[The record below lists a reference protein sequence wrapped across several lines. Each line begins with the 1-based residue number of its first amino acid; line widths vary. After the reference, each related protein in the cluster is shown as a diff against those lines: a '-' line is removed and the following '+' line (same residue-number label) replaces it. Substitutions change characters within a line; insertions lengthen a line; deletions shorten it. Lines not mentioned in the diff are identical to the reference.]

1 MPQTRSQSKTLSQI
15 LYDEKPS
22 ASTNQAIA
30 IADRTSTSHPE
41 TIQESSSTKS
51 VASIEPPN
59 PTALNLES
67 YKRTQDREKPPPSP
81 KRARFEVQQV
91 SPVKND
97 RDSRNTQEEDYP
109 NLPKFADLLRL
120 KPELRSGLEQ
130 GYSRNFSCGPSGY
143 RLTLASE
150 LLAEIEDIDISR
162 CGLLEELGRLE
173 QAKRRKLQNLEQILE
188 IQREE
193 LKITIVAEFG
203 NQLHQNT
210 LDTRQPTTTFDKFG
224 IEIQAHDLVEV
235 RNPYTCLLEDGRV
248 KQVLPNNVALIRLC
262 NSGNII
268 GLFGDAI
275 KSLEE

>member
-1 MPQTRSQSKTLSQI
+1 MPQTRSQSRTLSQI

-22 ASTNQAIA
+22 ASSNQVIA
-30 IADRTSTSHPE
+30 IADRTTTSHPE
-41 TIQESSSTKS
+41 TIQESSSNKS

-81 KRARFEVQQV
+81 KRARLEVQQV
-91 SPVKND
+91 SPVRN
-97 RDSRNTQEEDYP
+97 SRNTQEEDYP

-162 CGLLEELGRLE
+162 CGLLEELGLLE
-173 QAKRRKLQNLEQILE
+173 QTKRKKLESLERILE
-188 IQREE
+188 IQKEE
-193 LKITIVAEFG
+193 LKISTIAEFG
-203 NQLHQNT
+203 NHLQQNT
-210 LDTRQPTTTFDKFG
+210 LDSRQPTTTFDKFG
-224 IEIQAHDLVEV
+224 IEIQTHDVVEV
-235 RNPYTCLLEDGRV
+235 HNPYTDLLEDGTV
-248 KQVLPNNVALIRLC
+248 KEVLGNNVALIRLH
-262 NSGNII
+262 NSDNIV

-275 KSLEE
+275 RSLEE